1 MRLRCLVPALA
12 AAVLLPAVA
21 SAQNTANI
29 MGILLGPDG
38 GPLVGAD
45 VVVQYHGHIQKT
57 YKMKTDKSGRFMYVN
72 AFAGPHDITFSKE
85 GLGEITVKGYTFHDL
100 GQFEKPPVFR
110 FAQRK
115 VEVPAPAA
123 AGAGAGAP
131 GAGAVSAELHQVND
145 LLAAGRVD
153 EALAGYEALAAKAPE
168 SAPVHRMLG
177 AAAKKKGDVARAE
190 AELRKAVELDPQDAL
205 AHRDLGV
212 LLYET
217 SRQDLALPEAEKAL
231 ALDPQNA
238 GLLFNLGLMYQSA
251 GRGQEAWDTL
261 VKAEAVD
268 PQNAE
273 LQYYL
278 GTVAVGLNKTDE
290 AVARLQKYLSM
301 SPANAQN
308 VAAAKGLVAALSPKK
323 P

>member
-1 MRLRCLVPALA
+1 MSLRCLVPALVV
-12 AAVLLPAVA
+12 AVLAPSFVA
-21 SAQNTANI
+21 AQNTATI
-29 MGILLGPDG
+29 TGILLGPDG
-38 GPLVGAD
+38 SPLAGAE
-45 VVVQYHGHIQKT
+45 VVAEYKGHIAKT
-57 YKMKTDKSGRFMYVN
+57 YKMKTDKSGRFLYLN

-115 VEVPAPAA
+115 VEVPAPAP
-123 AGAGAGAP
+123 AGGG
-131 GAGAVSAELHQVND
+131 GGGAVAGELSQLNA
-145 LLAAGRVD
+145 LFAAGRVD
-153 EALAGYEALAAKAPE
+153 EALAGYEALAAKQPD

-217 SRQDLALPEAEKAL
+217 NRQDQALPEGEKAL

-238 GLLFNLGLMYQSA
+238 GLLFNMGLMYQNA
-251 GRGQEAWDTL
+251 GRGQEAWDAL
-261 VKAEAVD
+261 VKAEAAD

-301 SPANAQN
+301 NPANAQN
-308 VAAAKGLVAALSPKK
+308 AAAAKGLVAALSPKK

>member
-1 MRLRCLVPALA
+1 MSLRRFVTIVALAQLPALA
-12 AAVLLPAVA
+12 A
-21 SAQNTANI
+21 AQNTANI
-29 MGILLGPDG
+29 VGILLGPDG
-38 GPLVGAD
+38 SPLAGAD
-45 VVVQYHGHIQKT
+45 VVMEYHGHLAKT
-57 YKMKTDKSGRFMYVN
+57 YKMKTDKSGRFLFVN
-72 AFAGPHDITFSKE
+72 AYTGPHDITFTKE
-85 GLGEITVKGYTFHDL
+85 GLGDIQVKAYTFHEL

-123 AGAGAGAP
+123 AGVPAGGAP
-131 GAGAVSAELHQVND
+131 AGELTQVNA

-153 EALAGYEALAAKAPE
+153 EALAGYEALAAKDPE
-168 SAPVHRMLG
+168 SAPVHRMLA

-190 AELRKAVELDPQDAL
+190 AEMRKAVELAPDDPL
-205 AHRDLGV
+205 ARRDLGV

-217 SRQDLALPEAEKAL
+217 GRPELALPEAEKAV
-231 ALDPQNA
+231 ALDPQNG
-238 GLLFNLGLMYQSA
+238 GLLFNLGLIYQNA
-251 GRGQEAWDTL
+251 GRSQDAWDTL
-261 VKAEAVD
+261 VKAEAAD

-278 GTVAVGLNKTDE
+278 GTVAVGLGKTDE
-290 AVARLQKYLSM
+290 AVARFKKYLAT

-308 VAAAKGLVAALSPKK
+308 VATANSLVTALSKK

>member
-1 MRLRCLVPALA
+1 MRRIVHAFALAVLVPVFA
-12 AAVLLPAVA
+12 AAQDTTNLV
-21 SAQNTANI
+21 
-29 MGILLGPDG
+29 GILLGPDG
-38 GPLVGAD
+38 SPLTGAD
-45 VVVQYHGHIQKT
+45 VVVQYKGHVLKT
-57 YKMKTDKSGRFMYVN
+57 YKMKTDKNGRFLFLN
-72 AFAGPHDITFSKE
+72 AFTGPHDITFSKE
-85 GLGEITVKGYTFHDL
+85 GLGEITFRAYTFHDL

-110 FAQRK
+110 FGQRK
-115 VEVPAPAA
+115 VEVPVAAPAGVPA
-123 AGAGAGAP
+123 AVAGSI
-131 GAGAVSAELHQVND
+131 AVELSQLNG

-153 EALAGYEALAAKAPE
+153 EALAGYEALAARAPDS
-168 SAPVHRMLG
+168 SAVHRMLG
-177 AAAKKKGDVARAE
+177 AAVKKKGDVARAE
-190 AELRKAVELDPQDAL
+190 GELRKAVELDPQDAL

-217 SRQDLALPEAEKAL
+217 NRQDLALPEAEKAL

-238 GLLFNLGLMYQSA
+238 GLLFNLGLMYQTA

-268 PQNAE
+268 PQDAE
-273 LQYYL
+273 LQFYL
-278 GTVAVGLNKTDE
+278 GTLAVGLNKTDE

-301 SPANAQN
+301 NSTNAQN